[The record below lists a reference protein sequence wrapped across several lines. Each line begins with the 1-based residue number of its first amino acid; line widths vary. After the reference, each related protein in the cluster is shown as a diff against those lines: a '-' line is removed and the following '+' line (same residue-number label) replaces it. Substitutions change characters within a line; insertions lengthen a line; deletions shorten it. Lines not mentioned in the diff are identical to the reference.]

1 MYTYKL
7 QDEKPICS
15 EKLRG
20 FTILSVGGQKKRN
33 RYSKNVK
40 K

>member
-15 EKLRG
+15 EKLKR
-20 FTILSVGGQKKRN
+20 LYDSVGWYQKE
-33 RYSKNVK
+33 K
-40 K
+40 KSIFKKC

>member
-15 EKLRG
+15 EKLKG
-20 FTILSVGGQKKRN
+20 FTILSVGGQKE
-33 RYSKNVK
+33 K
-40 K
+40 KSIFKKC